1 MTHRRPGLHAATAS
15 AVAQG
20 LARAAPLVDAHRDS
34 SCAPRGESSGAHAR
48 TQPELPMT
56 RLSVAVSIVLAASAG
71 ALAAPV
77 HAAVAAAEPVALQ
90 CGRLFDARSG
100 KILSART
107 VVVREGKIE
116 KILDGRSEAPGA
128 RAIDLS
134 QHTCTPGWTDLHVHM
149 SSQSSPQSYSEG
161 FRLDGTDF
169 AFRSVG
175 YAKKTLLAG
184 FTSVRDLGGE
194 VAPHLRDAIN
204 QGLVDGPRIWA
215 AGKSIATTGG
225 HADPTNGYNDALSH
239 LIGPPGPT
247 EGVINS
253 IDDARQAVRQ
263 RYKEG
268 SDVIKI
274 TATGGVLSY
283 ARSGDAPQ
291 FTVEEVKAIVDTAKD
306 YGYRVAAHAH
316 GTEGMKRAVLGGVTS
331 IEHGTY
337 MDAEVMSLMKQK
349 GAWYVPTI
357 YAGRFVADKAKLE
370 GYFPEVVRPKAA
382 RIGALIQQTAANA
395 YKNGV
400 KIAFGTDMGV
410 GPHGDNAREFLYM
423 VEAGIPASVA
433 LQAATIRAAEVLG
446 VDDQGV
452 IEAGKRADIV
462 AVKGD
467 PVEDI
472 NTVMNVDF
480 VMKDGQVYKQAL

>member
-1 MTHRRPGLHAATAS
+1 
-15 AVAQG
+15 
-20 LARAAPLVDAHRDS
+20 
-34 SCAPRGESSGAHAR
+34 
-48 TQPELPMT
+48 MT
-56 RLSVAVSIVLAASAG
+56 RPSAAVSFVLAALLAPP
-71 ALAAPV
+71 ALAA
-77 HAAVAAAEPVALQ
+77 AEAPTALH
-90 CGRLFDARSG
+90 CGKLFDARSG
-100 KILSART
+100 QLLDART
-107 VVVREGKIE
+107 VVVREGKVAE
-116 KILDGRSEAPGA
+116 VLPGRAEVAGA

-134 QHTCTPGWTDLHVHM
+134 SHTCTPGWTDLHVHLG
-149 SSQSSPQSYSEG
+149 SQSSPQSYSEG
-161 FRLDGTDF
+161 FRLDDVDF

-175 YAKKTLLAG
+175 FAKKTLMAG

-194 VAPHLRDAIN
+194 VSPHLRDAIN

-263 RYKEG
+263 RYKDG

-283 ARSGDAPQ
+283 AKSGDAPQ

-316 GTEGMKRAVLGGVTS
+316 GEEGMKRAVLGGVTS

-337 MDAEVMSLMKQK
+337 MSPEVMSLMKQK
-349 GAWYVPTI
+349 GTWYVPTI
-357 YAGRFVADKAKLE
+357 YAGRFVAEKAKID

-382 RIGALIQQTAANA
+382 RIGAQIQDTAGRA
-395 YKNGV
+395 YRGGV

-410 GPHGDNAREFLYM
+410 GPHGDNAREFVYM
-423 VEAGIPASVA
+423 VEAGIPAATA

-462 AVKGD
+462 AVPGD
-467 PVEDI
+467 PIADI
-472 NTVMNVDF
+472 DAVMKVDF
-480 VMKDGQVYKQAL
+480 VMKDGKVYRQPGATD

>member
-1 MTHRRPGLHAATAS
+1 
-15 AVAQG
+15 
-20 LARAAPLVDAHRDS
+20 
-34 SCAPRGESSGAHAR
+34 
-48 TQPELPMT
+48 MT
-56 RLSVAVSIVLAASAG
+56 RLAAAVVAVLSAAAPALAG
-71 ALAAPV
+71 AAP
-77 HAAVAAAEPVALQ
+77 AAAEPVALQ

-100 KILSART
+100 KVLEART
-107 VVVREGKIE
+107 VVVRDGKVAE
-116 KILDGRSEAPGA
+116 VLAGRAEAPGA

-134 QHTCTPGWTDLHVHM
+134 GHTCSPGWTDLHVHLG
-149 SSQSSPQSYSEG
+149 SQSSPQSYSEG
-161 FRLDGTDF
+161 FRLDEVDF
-169 AFRSVG
+169 AFRAVG

-194 VAPHLRDAIN
+194 VSPHLRDAIN

-283 ARSGDAPQ
+283 AKSGDAPQ
-291 FTVEEVKAIVDTAKD
+291 FTVEEVKAIVDTARD

-316 GTEGMKRAVLGGVTS
+316 GTEGMKRAILGGVTS

-337 MDAEVMSLMKQK
+337 MTDEVMSLMKQK
-349 GAWYVPTI
+349 GTWYVPTV
-357 YAGRFVADKAKLE
+357 YAGRFVADKAKLD

-382 RIGALIQQTAANA
+382 RIGALIQDTAAKA

-423 VEAGIPASVA
+423 VEAGIPAAVA

-462 AVKGD
+462 AVPGN

-472 NTVMNVDF
+472 NAVLKVDF

>member
-1 MTHRRPGLHAATAS
+1 MLKPLS
-15 AVAQG
+15 
-20 LARAAPLVDAHRDS
+20 LAL
-34 SCAPRGESSGAHAR
+34 
-48 TQPELPMT
+48 
-56 RLSVAVSIVLAASAG
+56 LAAMAGVSA
-71 ALAAPV
+71 
-77 HAAVAAAEPVALQ
+77 HAAEPATDAVQALQ
-90 CGRLFDARSG
+90 CGQVFDARSG
-100 KILSART
+100 KLT
-107 VVVREGKIE
+107 GPQTLLVRNGKIE
-116 KILDGRSEAPGA
+116 QIGA
-128 RAIDLS
+128 AAVAGATVVDLS
-134 QHTCTPGWTDLHVHM
+134 GHTCMPGWTDLHVHLG
-149 SSQSSPQSYSEG
+149 SQSSPQSYSEG
-161 FRLDGTDF
+161 FRLDDVDY
-169 AFRSVG
+169 AFRSVD
-175 YAKKTLLAG
+175 YAKKTLMAG

-194 VAPHLRDAIN
+194 VSPHLRDAIN
-204 QGLVDGPRIWA
+204 QGLVSGPRIWA

-283 ARSGDAPQ
+283 AKSGDAPQ

-316 GTEGMKRAVLGGVTS
+316 GEEGMKRAVLGGVTT

-337 MDAEVMSLMKQK
+337 MSDDVMKLMKQH
-349 GAWYVPTI
+349 GTWYVPTI
-357 YAGRFVADKAKLE
+357 YAGRFVADKAKID
-370 GYFPEVVRPKAA
+370 GYFPDVVRPKAQ
-382 RIGALIQQTAANA
+382 RIGALIQETAGKA

-410 GPHGDNAREFLYM
+410 GPHGDNAREFIYM
-423 VEAGIPASVA
+423 VEAGIPAPVA
-433 LQAATIRAAEVLG
+433 FQAATIRAAEVLG
-446 VDDQGV
+446 LDDQGV

-462 AVKGD
+462 AVPGN
-467 PVEDI
+467 PLEDI
-472 NTVMNVDF
+472 SQVLKVDF
-480 VMKDGQVYKQAL
+480 VMKDGKVYRRPEA